1 MSEFIHLDTH
11 DLSQPI
17 RGRRSQHILVDD
29 YSPDILTDDY
39 VLADI
44 KTWWN
49 NEGKYKFKIEDG
61 KITMVYETPDFGE
74 FSPSQELN
82 CFINALK

>member
-17 RGRRSQHILVDD
+17 RGWRSQHILIDD
-29 YSPDILTDDY
+29 YG
-39 VLADI
+39 LADI